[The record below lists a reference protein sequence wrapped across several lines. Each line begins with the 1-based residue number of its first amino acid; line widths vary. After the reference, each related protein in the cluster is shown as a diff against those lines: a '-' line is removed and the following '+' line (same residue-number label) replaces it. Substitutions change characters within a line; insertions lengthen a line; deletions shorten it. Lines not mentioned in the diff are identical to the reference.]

1 MNEPRF
7 VLDPYIVR
15 AAQSVTPDQLVTAFT
30 VLYADLDLDPP
41 ESAEVEREDRAAAGK
56 WLKKLRVTPGLA
68 LSTGRTNSDRGMWT
82 CCLLSCLGDQRP
94 KAARIRM
101 QIAWDIVCSPQGKF
115 NIGSAPELAS
125 ELAKWSQS
133 ALASEEPSSS
143 GKCPPL

>member
-56 WLKKLRVTPGLA
+56 WLKKLRVTPGL
-68 LSTGRTNSDRGMWT
+68 
-82 CCLLSCLGDQRP
+82 
-94 KAARIRM
+94 
-101 QIAWDIVCSPQGKF
+101 
-115 NIGSAPELAS
+115 
-125 ELAKWSQS
+125 
-133 ALASEEPSSS
+133 
-143 GKCPPL
+143 